1 MATIPSNS
9 SSLYERSSVHDA
21 IDGRIE
27 KMNQRQCTLRSVVVG
42 LAIGS
47 IVLFSNFQ
55 FGLQTGWISMM
66 SLPSALIAYATFR
79 SLQQYLQYPFTD
91 VENVFVQSLAVAVG
105 TGPLGFGLVG
115 IIPALEK
122 FLLPEEGGPVV
133 LSSLQIL
140 VWSAGI
146 AFFGVF
152 FAVPLRKQVIVK
164 EKLKFPSGSATA
176 TMISVL
182 HEKSPDKVVHDEHE
196 LPESSS
202 SLPASEEQEIEDGSP
217 KQYLGAYSRNIH
229 NLLVS
234 FNVSAIYTVAAYFA
248 PFLRNL
254 PLFGTRL
261 ANNWLWTFQPSPA
274 YVGQGIIMGLPTVS
288 SMLVGAVLGWGILA
302 PMATKAGWAT
312 GPIDDWKTGGQGWI
326 LWVSLAIMVVD
337 SVISFSVIV
346 GKSLYNS
353 LQKKKT
359 DYSSVPNGPSHDGAS
374 YRSNSGSLSSQVDAE
389 QHEEEE
395 TEEEEEEYDAPEEHL
410 VSKKI
415 TITGFT
421 ISTLLCIVAIKIV
434 FGKLVPLYAII
445 AAIIIALVLSV
456 LGVRALGETDLNPVS
471 GIGKISQLLFAL
483 IIPRSN
489 PAAVLINLIAGGV
502 AEAGAQQAGDLMQD
516 LKTGHILGASP
527 KAQFYAQLIG
537 TVYSVFLST
546 FVYKLYNAVYEIPGT
561 VFRIP
566 TAVVWIDCSRLVT
579 GAGLPPNAQYF
590 AFFFAFIFGAISVVK
605 ALYPNRKWTVWLPS
619 GVAVGV
625 GIYNSPSFTLAR
637 FVGGLA
643 AWYLSR
649 KDGYFKAETVTLVIS
664 ASGLVLGEGLFSVVT
679 MVLTSLHVP
688 HF

>member
-1 MATIPSNS
+1 M
-9 SSLYERSSVHDA
+9 SSVDPERLASTSALPQQEIAEDRLEKISLPQATPRA
-21 IDGRIE
+21 IA
-27 KMNQRQCTLRSVVVG
+27 VG

-66 SLPSALIAYATFR
+66 SLPSALLAFAAFKTFNK
-79 SLQQYLQYPFTD
+79 YLAYPFTD
-91 VENVFVQSLAVAVG
+91 VENVFVQSVAVAVG

-122 FLLPEEGGPVV
+122 FLAPEEGGPVN
-133 LSSLQIL
+133 LSMLQIL
-140 VWSAGI
+140 IWSGGI

-152 FAVPLRKQVIVK
+152 FAIPLRKQVIVK
-164 EKLKFPSGSATA
+164 EKLRFPSGSATA

-182 HEKSPDKVVHDEHE
+182 HEKPDATVTATELVDQPSDPTEDDETVSPN
-196 LPESSS
+196 
-202 SLPASEEQEIEDGSP
+202 
-217 KQYLGAYSRNIH
+217 KQDAGAYSRNIH
-229 NLLVS
+229 NLLLS
-234 FNVSAIYTVAAYFA
+234 FNVSAGYTIAAYFV

-254 PLFGTRL
+254 PIFGTNL
-261 ANNWLWTFQPSPA
+261 AKNWLWTFQPSPA

-288 SMLVGAVLGWGILA
+288 SMLLGAFLGWGILA
-302 PMATKAGWAT
+302 PMATKLGWAP

-326 LWVSLAIMVVD
+326 LWISLAIMVVD
-337 SVISFSVIV
+337 SVISFSVVV
-346 GKSLYNS
+346 GRSLYRS
-353 LQKKKT
+353 FDGKRIR
-359 DYSSVPNGPSHDGAS
+359 YSSVAEEPVGDSAS
-374 YRSNSGSLSSQVDAE
+374 GRNSSDTLSEQVDPE
-389 QHEEEE
+389 SVDVVDIVEEED
-395 TEEEEEEYDAPEEHL
+395 DAPPDHV
-410 VSKKI
+410 VSQRD
-415 TITGFT
+415 TIVGI
-421 ISTLLCIVAIKIV
+421 ISTTLLCIVAIKVV
-434 FGKLVPLYAII
+434 FPIVPLYAIV
-445 AAIIIALVLSV
+445 AAILIAFVLSI

-471 GIGKISQLLFAL
+471 GIGKISQLLFA
-483 IIPRSN
+483 IIVPRSN

-527 KAQFYAQLIG
+527 KAQFYAQVIG
-537 TVYSVFLST
+537 TAWSVLLSAVVYR
-546 FVYKLYNAVYEIPGT
+546 LYNAVYEIPGA

-579 GAGLPPNAQYF
+579 GAGLPPYAQYF
-590 AFFFAFIFGAISVVK
+590 ALLFAIIFGAFSIIK
-605 ALYPNRKWTVWLPS
+605 ALYGDRKWAVYIPS

-643 AWYLSR
+643 AWYLKR
-649 KDGYFKAETVTLVIS
+649 KSGYRAESVALVIT

-679 MVLTSLHVP
+679 MIMTSLKIP

>member
-1 MATIPSNS
+1 M
-9 SSLYERSSVHDA
+9 SSVDPEPLA
-21 IDGRIE
+21 STSPSPQQELAEARLE
-27 KMNQRQCTLRSVVVG
+27 KINLPQATPRAVAVG

-66 SLPSALIAYATFR
+66 SLPSALLAFAAFKTVNN
-79 SLQQYLQYPFTD
+79 YLTYPFTD
-91 VENVFVQSLAVAVG
+91 VENVFVQSVAVAVG

-115 IIPALEK
+115 IVPALEK
-122 FLLPEEGGPVV
+122 FLAPEEGGPIS

-140 VWSAGI
+140 IWSAGI

-152 FAVPLRKQVIVK
+152 FAIPLRKQVVVK
-164 EKLKFPSGSATA
+164 EKLRFPSGSATA

-182 HEKSPDKVVHDEHE
+182 HEKPDVTAAATE
-196 LPESSS
+196 LIDQPSTPVENI
-202 SLPASEEQEIEDGSP
+202 EETDVN
-217 KQYLGAYSRNIH
+217 KQDMGAYGRNVH

-234 FNVSAIYTVAAYFA
+234 FNISVAYTIAAYFI

-254 PLFGTRL
+254 PIFGTSL

-274 YVGQGIIMGLPTVS
+274 YIGQGIIMGLPTVS
-288 SMLVGAVLGWGILA
+288 SMLLGAFLGWGILA
-302 PMATKAGWAT
+302 PMATKLGWAP
-312 GPIDDWKTGGQGWI
+312 GPINDWKTGGQGWI
-326 LWVSLAIMVVD
+326 LWISLAIMVVD
-337 SVISFSVIV
+337 SVISFSVVV
-346 GKSLYNS
+346 GRSLYRSFGNKRVRYLS
-353 LQKKKT
+353 IPDERT
-359 DYSSVPNGPSHDGAS
+359 EDTSSGHDS
-374 YRSNSGSLSSQVDAE
+374 SNARLEEADDDMYEEDIVD
-389 QHEEEE
+389 EED
-395 TEEEEEEYDAPEEHL
+395 DAPPEHL
-410 VSKKI
+410 VSQRN
-415 TITGFT
+415 TIIGIVST
-421 ISTLLCIVAIKIV
+421 TLLCIVAIKIV
-434 FGKLVPLYAII
+434 FPIVPLYAIV
-445 AAIIIALVLSV
+445 AAILIAFVLSI

-471 GIGKISQLLFAL
+471 GIGKISQLLFA
-483 IIPRSN
+483 IIVPRSN

-516 LKTGHILGASP
+516 LKTGHVLGASP
-527 KAQFYAQLIG
+527 KAQFYAQVIG
-537 TVYSVFLST
+537 TAWSVLLST
-546 FVYKLYNAVYEIPGT
+546 VVYRLYNAVYDIPGE

-590 AFFFAFIFGAISVVK
+590 ALLFAIIFGAFSIIK
-605 ALYPNRKWTVWLPS
+605 ALYGDRKWAVYIPS

-643 AWYLSR
+643 GWYLSS
-649 KDGYFKAETVTLVIS
+649 KTGYFHGGSVALVIS

-679 MVLTSLHVP
+679 MIMTSLHVP

>member
-1 MATIPSNS
+1 M
-9 SSLYERSSVHDA
+9 SSVDPEPLASTSPSPEQEIAEARLERINLPQATPRA
-21 IDGRIE
+21 IA
-27 KMNQRQCTLRSVVVG
+27 VG
-42 LAIGS
+42 LCIGS

-66 SLPSALIAYATFR
+66 SLPSALLAFAAFKTFNK
-79 SLQQYLQYPFTD
+79 YLTYPFTD
-91 VENVFVQSLAVAVG
+91 VENVFVQSVAVAVG

-122 FLLPEEGGPVV
+122 FLAPEEGGPVS

-140 VWSAGI
+140 IWSAGI

-152 FAVPLRKQVIVK
+152 FAIPLRKQVIVK
-164 EKLKFPSGSATA
+164 EKLRFPSGSATA

-182 HEKSPDKVVHDEHE
+182 HEKPDVAVTATE
-196 LPESSS
+196 LVDQQST
-202 SLPASEEQEIEDGSP
+202 LADDNEETDVD
-217 KQYLGAYSRNIH
+217 KQDVGAYSRNIH
-229 NLLVS
+229 NLLLS
-234 FNVSAIYTVAAYFA
+234 FNISAGYTIAAYFI

-254 PLFGTRL
+254 PIFGTNL
-261 ANNWLWTFQPSPA
+261 AKNWLWTFQPSPA

-288 SMLVGAVLGWGILA
+288 SMLLGAFLGWGILA
-302 PMATKAGWAT
+302 PMATKLGWAP

-326 LWVSLAIMVVD
+326 LWISLAIMVVD
-337 SVISFSVIV
+337 SVISFSVVV
-346 GKSLYNS
+346 GRSLYRS
-353 LQKKKT
+353 FGHKRIR
-359 DYSSVPNGPSHDGAS
+359 YASVPDNQTDDSSPGLNSSESRLEEADESLDEGDIVDDDEDDAS
-374 YRSNSGSLSSQVDAE
+374 
-389 QHEEEE
+389 
-395 TEEEEEEYDAPEEHL
+395 PEHL
-410 VSKKI
+410 VSQKN
-415 TITGFT
+415 TIVGI
-421 ISTLLCIVAIKIV
+421 ISTTLLCIVAIKIV
-434 FGKLVPLYAII
+434 FPIVPLYAIV
-445 AAIIIALVLSV
+445 AAILIAFVLSI

-471 GIGKISQLLFAL
+471 GIGKISQLLFAV
-483 IIPRSN
+483 IVPRSN

-516 LKTGHILGASP
+516 LKTGHVLGASP
-527 KAQFYAQLIG
+527 KAQFYAQVIG
-537 TVYSVFLST
+537 TAWSVLLST
-546 FVYKLYNAVYEIPGT
+546 VVYRLYNAVYEIPGA

-590 AFFFAFIFGAISVVK
+590 ALLFAIIFGTFSIIK
-605 ALYPNRKWTVWLPS
+605 ALYGNRKWAVYIPS

-649 KDGYFKAETVTLVIS
+649 KTGFHVESVALVIS

-679 MVLTSLHVP
+679 MIMTSLHIP